1 MKTKATHEVIRVVQP
16 AFLVNSAMMACRY
29 ETADGRP
36 LEPGYYFALWPTRVY
51 AKIYDREVRYFGPF
65 DTEHEARLLQ
75 GWAAYLGIVAP
86 TAAAAAARRCGALLT
101 PAVTSAYVDLLH
113 ALHSDARLARCV
125 LPGSH

>member
-1 MKTKATHEVIRVVQP
+1 MSMKATHEVIRVVQP

-51 AKIYDREVRYFGPF
+51 AKVYDREVRYFGPF
-65 DTEHEARLLQ
+65 ETEHEAQLLQ

-86 TAAAAAARRCGALLT
+86 TAAANEARRAGATLS
-101 PAVTSAYVDLLH
+101 PAVTSAYIALLN

-125 LPGSH
+125 ARRS